1 MAPTIGEL
9 IVWLVVGALAGSVTG
24 MLVKRQREGFGRL
37 GNLGVGL
44 GGALIGGLL
53 FNLFRIDLGLAE
65 VSISLEDLIAALVGS
80 LLFLG
85 AVGLIRRTKERRSG
99 AD

>member
-24 MLVKRQREGFGRL
+24 LLVKRQREGFGRL

-44 GGALIGGLL
+44 SGALIGGLL

-65 VSISLEDLIAALVGS
+65 VSISLEDLIAALAGS

-85 AVGLIRRTKERRSG
+85 AVRLIRRTKERRSG

>member
-9 IVWLVVGALAGSVTG
+9 IVWLVVGALACSVTG

-44 GGALIGGLL
+44 SGALIGGLL

-85 AVGLIRRTKERRSG
+85 AVRLIRRTKERRSG

>member
-44 GGALIGGLL
+44 SGALIGGLL
-53 FNLFRIDLGLAE
+53 FKLFRIDLGLAE

-80 LLFLG
+80 LLLLG
-85 AVGLIRRTKERRSG
+85 VVRLIRRAKERRSG

>member
-37 GNLGVGL
+37 GNLGIGL
-44 GGALIGGLL
+44 SGALIGGLL
-53 FNLFRIDLGLAE
+53 FKLFRIDLGLAE

-80 LLFLG
+80 LLLLG
-85 AVGLIRRTKERRSG
+85 VVRLIRRTKERGSG

>member
-9 IVWLVVGALAGSVTG
+9 IVWLMVGALAGSVTG

-37 GNLGVGL
+37 SNLGVGL
-44 GGALIGGLL
+44 SGALIGGLL

-85 AVGLIRRTKERRSG
+85 AVRLIRRTKERRSG

>member
-9 IVWLVVGALAGSVTG
+9 IVWLVVGALAGSATG

-44 GGALIGGLL
+44 SGALIGGLL
-53 FNLFRIDLGLAE
+53 FKLFRIDLGLAE
-65 VSISLEDLIAALVGS
+65 MSISLEDLIAALVGS
-80 LLFLG
+80 LLLLG
-85 AVGLIRRTKERRSG
+85 VVRMIRRAKERRSG

>member
-24 MLVKRQREGFGRL
+24 VLVKRQREGFGRL

-44 GGALIGGLL
+44 SGALIGGLL

-85 AVGLIRRTKERRSG
+85 AVRLIRRTKERRSG

>member
-44 GGALIGGLL
+44 SGALIGGLL

-85 AVGLIRRTKERRSG
+85 AVRLIRRTKERRSG

>member
-9 IVWLVVGALAGSVTG
+9 VVWLVVGALAGSVTG

-37 GNLGVGL
+37 RNLGVGL
-44 GGALIGGLL
+44 SGALIGGLL
-53 FNLFRIDLGLAE
+53 FKLFRIDLGLAD

-80 LLFLG
+80 LLLLG
-85 AVGLIRRTKERRSG
+85 VVRLIRRAKERRSG

>member
-44 GGALIGGLL
+44 SGALIGGLL

-85 AVGLIRRTKERRSG
+85 AVRLIRRTKERRSG
-99 AD
+99 AE

>member
-24 MLVKRQREGFGRL
+24 VLVKRQREGFGRL

-44 GGALIGGLL
+44 SGALIGGLL

-85 AVGLIRRTKERRSG
+85 AVRLIRRTKERRSG
-99 AD
+99 TD

>member
-24 MLVKRQREGFGRL
+24 LLVKRQREGFGRL

-44 GGALIGGLL
+44 SGALIGGLL

-85 AVGLIRRTKERRSG
+85 AVRLIRRTKERRSG

>member
-44 GGALIGGLL
+44 SGALIGGLL

-80 LLFLG
+80 LLLLG
-85 AVGLIRRTKERRSG
+85 VVRLIRRAKERRSG

>member
-9 IVWLVVGALAGSVTG
+9 VVWLVVGALAGSVTG

-37 GNLGVGL
+37 RNLGVGL
-44 GGALIGGLL
+44 SGALVGGLL
-53 FNLFRIDLGLAE
+53 FKLFRIDLGLAD

-80 LLFLG
+80 LLLLG
-85 AVGLIRRTKERRSG
+85 VVRLIRRAKERRPG

>member
-1 MAPTIGEL
+1 
-9 IVWLVVGALAGSVTG
+9 
-24 MLVKRQREGFGRL
+24 
-37 GNLGVGL
+37 
-44 GGALIGGLL
+44 L

-85 AVGLIRRTKERRSG
+85 AVRLIRRTKERRSG

>member
-44 GGALIGGLL
+44 SGALIGGLL
-53 FNLFRIDLGLAE
+53 FKLFRIDLGLAE
-65 VSISLEDLIAALVGS
+65 VSISLKDLIAALVGS
-80 LLFLG
+80 LLLLG
-85 AVGLIRRTKERRSG
+85 VVRLIRRAKERRSG

>member
-44 GGALIGGLL
+44 SGALVGGLL
-53 FNLFRIDLGLAE
+53 FKLFRIDLGLAE

-80 LLFLG
+80 LLLLG
-85 AVGLIRRTKERRSG
+85 VVRLIRRAKERRPG

>member
-9 IVWLVVGALAGSVTG
+9 VVWLVVGALAGSVTG

-37 GNLGVGL
+37 RNLGVGL
-44 GGALIGGLL
+44 SGALVGGLL
-53 FNLFRIDLGLAE
+53 FKLFRIDLGLAD

-80 LLFLG
+80 LLLLG
-85 AVGLIRRTKERRSG
+85 VVRLIRRAKERRSP

>member
-9 IVWLVVGALAGSVTG
+9 IVWLMVGALAGSVTG

-85 AVGLIRRTKERRSG
+85 AVRLIRRTKERRSG